1 MNVLAIQCSVEGIS
15 SVKADLLALLYYQET
30 LEMEEGLHLLFLPS
44 ADDKRLQALQAPE
57 SLKTEYEVLHSEAA
71 G

>member
-1 MNVLAIQCSVEGIS
+1 MNILAIRCSVGDIS
-15 SVKADLLALLYYQET
+15 SIKADLLALQYYQET

-57 SLKTEYEVLHSEAA
+57 GLETEYEVLHSEAA